1 MGSLTEGALII
12 LPSKTIANCLPTP
25 VLVALPNFLAPT
37 LSKLNETTVSFVW
50 EFIVGF
56 ASTRLSPL
64 KIILLLTIA
73 SLEPSSKDSFSVPND
88 SSLFCE
94 INWNVRFAVFPSKDL
109 ILFGSSKPGN
119 STKILSFPLFRILG
133 SFVPT
138 SSTLLLTISIA
149 WSNEEFFN
157 KTKPYLE

>member
-1 MGSLTEGALII
+1 M
-12 LPSKTIANCLPTP
+12 
-25 VLVALPNFLAPT
+25 
-37 LSKLNETTVSFVW
+37 
-50 EFIVGF
+50 
-56 ASTRLSPL
+56 
-64 KIILLLTIA
+64 
-73 SLEPSSKDSFSVPND
+73 
-88 SSLFCE
+88 
-94 INWNVRFAVFPSKDL
+94 RFAVFPSKDL